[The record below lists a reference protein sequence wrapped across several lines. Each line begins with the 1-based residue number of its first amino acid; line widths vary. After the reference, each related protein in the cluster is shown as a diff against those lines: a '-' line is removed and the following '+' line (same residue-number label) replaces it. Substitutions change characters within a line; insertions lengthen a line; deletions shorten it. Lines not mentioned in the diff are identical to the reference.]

1 MPEEDKQIF
10 REVYELYDKWRGTLM
25 ETEEQWMTIT
35 AEFYTVIQ
43 RHPGNRLAIH
53 LATGIME
60 HFDEMYRNGNKPKMP
75 SFIGRE
81 DL

>member
-1 MPEEDKQIF
+1 
-10 REVYELYDKWRGTLM
+10 
-25 ETEEQWMTIT
+25 MTIT
-35 AEFYTVIQ
+35 AEFYTVIH